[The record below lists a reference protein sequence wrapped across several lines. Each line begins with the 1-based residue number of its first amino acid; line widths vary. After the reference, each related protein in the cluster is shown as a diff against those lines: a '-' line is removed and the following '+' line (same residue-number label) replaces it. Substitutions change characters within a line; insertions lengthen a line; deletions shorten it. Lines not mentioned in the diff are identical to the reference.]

1 MNVSKAK
8 IQNVFDYPV
17 MGKKLQICRFLSF
30 KTIAFNFKFENIV
43 CDGGRIAR
51 RVVLASNFCRGNDA
65 AGQVQNLW
73 WTFATKHGRAE
84 EEDCQLLPPTAPRV
98 PTRNPSKNQA
108 FLLSSWRFPPWFSQ
122 WFQVCLSLTER
133 FSTLSGQKM
142 WSLETIN
149 QKFWCGNSSSNSLKI
164 LAFSGGW
171 YLNKY

>member
-1 MNVSKAK
+1 MTPLGKFR
-8 IQNVFDYPV
+8 ICGELLRQN
-17 MGKKLQICRFLSF
+17 MEEQKK
-30 KTIAFNFKFENIV
+30 KTAN
-43 CDGGRIAR
+43 C
-51 RVVLASNFCRGNDA
+51 S
-65 AGQVQNLW
+65 
-73 WTFATKHGRAE
+73 
-84 EEDCQLLPPTAPRV
+84 PPTAPRV

-164 LAFSGGW
+164 LAFSGDW
-171 YLNKY
+171 YLNKFLVEKNTYLHSPGRSQYPCSLWHPGAHTAEIGKGK

>member
-1 MNVSKAK
+1 MKMFALKTKINVLWHFSSLLGTT
-8 IQNVFDYPV
+8 Q
-17 MGKKLQICRFLSF
+17 
-30 KTIAFNFKFENIV
+30 FENKVQKCWFLCFEANKITLFSDFSTL
-43 CDGGRIAR
+43 CGGRIA

-73 WTFATKHGRAE
+73 WTFATKHGRRRE
-84 EEDCQLLPPTAPRV
+84 EYCQLLPPTAPRV

-149 QKFWCGNSSSNSLKI
+149 QKFWCGNTVMFQKLWPK
-164 LAFSGGW
+164 FT
-171 YLNKY
+171 

>member
-1 MNVSKAK
+1 M
-8 IQNVFDYPV
+8 
-17 MGKKLQICRFLSF
+17 
-30 KTIAFNFKFENIV
+30 

-73 WTFATKHGRAE
+73 WTFATKHGRAEE

-164 LAFSGGW
+164 LAFSGDW
-171 YLNKY
+171 YLNKFLVEKNTYLHSPGRSQYPCSLWHPGAHTAEIGKGK